1 MFLESQYFGVTPC
14 LVRNS
19 QSLCVSWQLEHLD
32 RVFADIP
39 FLLMT
44 DILSASPWPLTI
56 VTSQLELSASMTP
69 VDQLESYVE
78 NGKFS

>member
-1 MFLESQYFGVTPC
+1 
-14 LVRNS
+14 
-19 QSLCVSWQLEHLD
+19 
-32 RVFADIP
+32 
-39 FLLMT
+39 MT

-56 VTSQLELSASMTP
+56 VTSKLQLSASMTP